1 MRSDQPLHKQSRAT
15 GCLMHETSHRPL
27 PLLPGSLLAVAV
39 GASIAEPRPKGARWE
54 VQAAA
59 QRSHAAQRRGG
70 ARPRSL
76 VGGRPRSLVGGR
88 PRSLVGGGAAEGF
101 CCGTARAVALAVT
114 VRNPW
119 RVSRHGQEEEEERRE
134 CESEAGHGS
143 IQAAR
148 SASSRG
154 K

>member
-1 MRSDQPLHKQSRAT
+1 MRSDQPLQKQSRAT
-15 GCLMHETSHRPL
+15 GRLMHEPSHRPL

-76 VGGRPRSLVGGR
+76 VGGRPRSLVGG
-88 PRSLVGGGAAEGF
+88 GAAEGF

-114 VRNPW
+114 GRHPW
-119 RVSRHGQEEEEERRE
+119 RVARHGQEEEEERRK

-148 SASSRG
+148 SASSRE